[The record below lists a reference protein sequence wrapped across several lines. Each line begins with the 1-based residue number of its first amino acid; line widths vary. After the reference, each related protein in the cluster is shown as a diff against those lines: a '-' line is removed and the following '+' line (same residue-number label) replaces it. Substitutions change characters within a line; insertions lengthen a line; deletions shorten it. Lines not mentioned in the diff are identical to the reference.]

1 MFVRNRRGKAR
12 ARLAVAAAVLAGGAA
27 IGVVVVATNSS
38 HAPSTVQSAAY
49 TVNFH
54 HRISESTALST
65 ALSDWTRSE
74 QKSFTALQEMAP
86 MKSFSTV
93 RRGKTVLA
101 VQRGVVALA
110 TKHWLLVKSSNGS
123 LHLWLLNGATKSAN
137 VANSANGT
145 AAMTG
150 SAVAT
155 TAAMQ
160 QNNMNPAAQVM
171 GGSTGTVASLNN
183 PAPKPATF
191 TVTVA
196 GAGETVTV
204 TITSTTATVTPTTTQ
219 VAQQVTQATG
229 TTMAKTTQPTFA
241 SSDHIKRGDLVLVAG
256 VEKHGILFA
265 QLVLF
270 SAPGMTVAP
279 TPTPTPTPTVSTA
292 TPSTSP
298 SVSTATPTGTPSP
311 NTSVSSTPAV
321 NSTHS

>member
-1 MFVRNRRGKAR
+1 
-12 ARLAVAAAVLAGGAA
+12 
-27 IGVVVVATNSS
+27 VVATNSS

-49 TVNFH
+49 TLNFH
-54 HRISESTALST
+54 HRVSESTALST

-93 RRGKTVLA
+93 RHGKTVLA

-123 LHLWLLNGATKSAN
+123 LHLWLLNGATKTAN

-229 TTMAKTTQPTFA
+229 TTMTRTTQPTFA
-241 SSDHIKRGDLVLVAG
+241 SSDHLKRGDLVLVAG
-256 VEKHGILFA
+256 VEKHGILWA

-270 SAPGMTVAP
+270 SAPGITV
-279 TPTPTPTPTVSTA
+279 TPAPTVSTA

-298 SVSTATPTGTPSP
+298 SVSTATPTGTPTP
-311 NTSVSSTPAV
+311 VTSVSSTPAV